1 MSEISRY
8 EKFMK
13 SCEPYQ
19 EIINDV
25 TLDECMS
32 VASGIPISCNREEII
47 IRAIGQR
54 LLKLEKI
61 EQVISDKYIRLK
73 DFEDDD
79 EWERYENNISMRQ
92 IEQIVK
98 GEK

>member
-1 MSEISRY
+1 MGRVKRNEEGGRMSEISRY

-25 TLDECMS
+25 TLDECM
-32 VASGIPISCNREEII
+32 VVVSGIPISCNREEII

-61 EQVISDKYIRLK
+61 EQILAECVDWH
-73 DFEDDD
+73 DDTCHALD
-79 EWERYENNISMRQ
+79 R

-98 GEK
+98 V